1 MKLSKKLISTTLCT
15 VLLPL
20 VIVTTV
26 SLWYITGQF
35 RNLYI
40 DSAQGYLRTGAEKL
54 SGYFAQRVSEVST
67 YANTSLI
74 RTMDWQKI
82 GPFFHKEFKRYNGTY
97 EKLFL
102 GAPDANYYVTSGGNP
117 AYGGL
122 ASFDDANPKAKLK
135 SIAKRNYW
143 QYLVGNNSMAD
154 ARTYV
159 SGPIISYTTGVRQV
173 VVGATILSESGNR
186 ILGMVGGTIQWD
198 VIESLINEVQ
208 DGILKDFGKL
218 AKICLVE
225 QNGIYVYHWNPAKAI
240 HLKLNNKGRP
250 ILNEIGEKVAVRMKI
265 TEEPSKELALI
276 GKEMIQGKEGFA
288 FFTDPKLGP
297 EMAIIF
303 APVRSANYSIALV
316 VPKYQILS
324 SLKYLRW
331 FFVAIA
337 LVSILLVMVIYL
349 SVAKRITHPIEA
361 LSLAAKN
368 LAKGNWQTHI
378 TPNGSDEVRDLAL
391 AFDEMAS
398 SLKIREQALRKSEQE
413 YRLLINNLPSLVYR
427 GYKDFTVKLFDNK
440 IKSLIGYDADQFNS
454 KQMKW
459 SDVIFEED
467 VNLVRQMMVSALKK
481 NKAFVREYRIK
492 KATGEI
498 VWIQD
503 RGQIIC
509 NQNGEIEHIS
519 GVFFDIT
526 KRKKEQRALIQAQN
540 NMEETNR
547 NLKIAIEKANHLAL
561 KEEAASNA
569 KSEFLAN
576 MSHEI
581 RTPMNGVI
589 GMANLLLDTPLSA
602 EQAEFAE
609 TIKNSADSLL
619 RIINDILDFSKIE
632 AGKLELEII
641 DFDLRGTLDEVGDLM
656 ALKAHE
662 KGLEFVSNIHRHVP
676 LLLFGDSG
684 RLRQILIN
692 LIGNAIKFT
701 EKGEIAIHVFLEE
714 NDITY
719 ATIRFEIIDTG
730 IGIPHDRMEKLFKP
744 FSQLDSSSTREFSG
758 TGLGLTISKQLS
770 EMMGGR
776 IGVESQEGK
785 GSKFWFTAVFEK
797 QPESSRKREILP
809 GDIRNKH
816 ILIVDDNA
824 TNRHVLREQLKS
836 WGCHFNEAS
845 GGEEALRKM
854 RKGIDDNRPFD
865 IAILD
870 MQMPGMD
877 GETLGQKIKQ
887 DSNLKDT
894 ILVLMTSIGK
904 RGDARRLE
912 KIGFVGYLTKPL
924 KQSRLYDC
932 LETISGLRNK
942 TTLEQPMPIFTR
954 HTICEKQQR
963 TARILLA
970 EDNITNQ
977 KVALNTLNKF
987 GYSAD
992 VVENGKEAV
1001 EALKKIPYDI
1011 VLMDCQMPGMDGYE
1025 ATDEIRKWEKKLKT
1039 KSTDGS
1045 DSNLEADGESK
1056 RIPIIAMTAHAL
1068 KGDREKC
1075 LNAGMDDYIAKPI
1088 HPKKLCNV
1096 IEKWLNEPQRVHEAE
1111 IVHEPLPEDDIFDKN
1126 SFLERLLGDEELAK
1140 EIIEGFIEDSL
1151 YQIDIIKEA
1160 FDNRDTDVIHRK
1172 AHSLKGAAANVSATA
1187 LKELLYQIEITGKT
1201 KDLAKVASLIPK
1213 LDEQFEV
1220 LKKKLE
1226 PEIAGKRLGAF
1237 NENINC

>member
-40 DSAQGYLRTGAEKL
+40 DSAQGYLRAGAEKL

-74 RTMDWQKI
+74 RTMEWQKI
-82 GPFFHKEFKRYNGTY
+82 GPFFHKEFKRYNGAY

-102 GAPDANYYVTSGGNP
+102 GAPNSNYYVTSGGNP

-143 QYLVGNNSMAD
+143 QYLVGNNPMAD

-159 SGPIISYTTGVRQV
+159 SDPIISYTTGVRQV

-198 VIESLINEVQ
+198 VIDSLINEVK
-208 DGILKDFGKL
+208 DGILRDFGKL

-225 QNGIYVYHWNPAKAI
+225 QNGIYVYHWDPAKAI

-250 ILNEIGEKVAVRMKI
+250 ILNEIGEKVAVRVKI
-265 TEEPSKELALI
+265 TEEPSKALALI
-276 GKEMIQGKEGFA
+276 GKDMIQGKEGFA
-288 FFTDPKLGP
+288 FFTDPKIGQ

-303 APVRSANYSIALV
+303 APVRSANYSLAMV
-316 VPKYQILS
+316 VPKYQMLS

-349 SVAKRITHPIEA
+349 SVARRITHPIEA

-378 TPNGSDEVRDLAL
+378 SPNGTDEVRDLTL

-413 YRLLINNLPSLVYR
+413 YRLLINNLPSIVYR
-427 GYKDFTVKLFDNK
+427 GYKDFTVKFFDNK
-440 IKSLIGYDADQFNS
+440 INSLIGYNVDQFNS

-459 SDVIFEED
+459 SDVLVEED
-467 VNLVRQMMVSALKK
+467 IKLVRQMLLSALKTDK
-481 NKAFVREYRIK
+481 SFVREYRVK
-492 KATGEI
+492 KKTGEI

-526 KRKKEQRALIQAQN
+526 NRKKEQWALIQAQK
-540 NMEETNR
+540 NMAETNR

-785 GSKFWFTAVFEK
+785 GSKFWFMVVFEK
-797 QPESSRKREILP
+797 QPEPSRKREILP
-809 GDIRNKH
+809 GDIRDKY

-836 WGCHFNEAS
+836 WDCRFDEAS
-845 GGEEALRKM
+845 SGDEALKKM
-854 RKGIDDNRPFD
+854 RHAIDNCPFD
-865 IAILD
+865 LAILD
-870 MQMPGMD
+870 MQMPEMD
-877 GETLGQKIKQ
+877 GETLGRKIKQ
-887 DSNLKDT
+887 DSDLKNM
-894 ILVLMTSIGK
+894 ILILMTSIGK
-904 RGDARRLE
+904 RGDAQRLE
-912 KIGFVGYLTKPL
+912 KIGFVGYLTKPV
-924 KQSRLYDC
+924 KQSQLYDC
-932 LETISGLRNK
+932 LVTVSGLRNE
-942 TTLEQPMPIFTR
+942 TAPEQPMSIFTR
-954 HTICEKQQR
+954 HTAVEKQMR

-970 EDNITNQ
+970 EDNLTNQ
-977 KVALNTLNKF
+977 KVALSTLKKF
-987 GYSAD
+987 GYNTD
-992 VVENGKEAV
+992 VVKNGKEAF
-1001 EALKKIPYDI
+1001 EALKKTPYDI
-1011 VLMDCQMPGMDGYE
+1011 VLMDCQMPEMDGYE
-1025 ATDEIRKWEKKLKT
+1025 ATDEIRKWEKKPNT
-1039 KSTDGS
+1039 ESADGS
-1045 DSNLEADGESK
+1045 YSNLEADGESK

-1088 HPKKLCNV
+1088 HPKKLCDV
-1096 IEKWLNEPQRVHEAE
+1096 IEKWLNEPQREHEAE
-1111 IVHEPLPEDDIFDKN
+1111 IVHESLPKDDIFDKN

-1151 YQIDIIKEA
+1151 CQIGIIKEA
-1160 FDNRDTDVIHRK
+1160 FDNRNTDVIHRQ

-1187 LKELLYQIEITGKT
+1187 LKELLYQIEIAGET
-1201 KDLAKVASLIPK
+1201 KDLTKTASLIPK

-1226 PEIAGKRLGAF
+1226 PEIAGKRLGTF

>member
-1 MKLSKKLISTTLCT
+1 
-15 VLLPL
+15 
-20 VIVTTV
+20 
-26 SLWYITGQF
+26 
-35 RNLYI
+35 R
-40 DSAQGYLRTGAEKL
+40 
-54 SGYFAQRVSEVST
+54 
-67 YANTSLI
+67 
-74 RTMDWQKI
+74 
-82 GPFFHKEFKRYNGTY
+82 
-97 EKLFL
+97 
-102 GAPDANYYVTSGGNP
+102 
-117 AYGGL
+117 
-122 ASFDDANPKAKLK
+122 LK

-143 QYLVGNNSMAD
+143 QYLVGNNPMAD

-159 SGPIISYTTGVRQV
+159 SDPIISYTTGVRQV
-173 VVGATILSESGNR
+173 VIGATILSESGNS

-208 DGILKDFGKL
+208 DGILRDFGKL
-218 AKICLVE
+218 AKLCLVE
-225 QNGIYVYHWNPAKAI
+225 QNGIYVYHWDPVKTI

-250 ILNEIGEKVAVRMKI
+250 VLNEIGEKVAVRMKI
-265 TEEPSKELALI
+265 TEEPSKALALI

-288 FFTDPKLGP
+288 FFTDPKLGQ

-378 TPNGSDEVRDLAL
+378 TPNGSDEVCDLAL

-454 KQMKW
+454 KKMKW

-481 NKAFVREYRIK
+481 DKAFVREYRIK

-526 KRKKEQRALIQAQN
+526 NRKKEQWALIQAQK

-662 KGLEFVSNIHRHVP
+662 KGLEFVSNIHRQVP

-719 ATIRFEIIDTG
+719 VTIRFEIIDTG

-797 QPESSRKREILP
+797 QPEPSRKREILP
-809 GDIRNKH
+809 GDIRDKY

-836 WGCHFNEAS
+836 WGCRFDEAS

-854 RKGIDDNRPFD
+854 RQESDDHRPFD

-887 DSNLKDT
+887 NSDLKNT

-904 RGDARRLE
+904 RGDAKRLE
-912 KIGFVGYLTKPL
+912 QIGFVGYLTKPV
-924 KQSRLYDC
+924 KQSQLY
-932 LETISGLRNK
+932 
-942 TTLEQPMPIFTR
+942 
-954 HTICEKQQR
+954 
-963 TARILLA
+963 
-970 EDNITNQ
+970 
-977 KVALNTLNKF
+977 
-987 GYSAD
+987 
-992 VVENGKEAV
+992 
-1001 EALKKIPYDI
+1001 
-1011 VLMDCQMPGMDGYE
+1011 
-1025 ATDEIRKWEKKLKT
+1025 
-1039 KSTDGS
+1039 
-1045 DSNLEADGESK
+1045 
-1056 RIPIIAMTAHAL
+1056 
-1068 KGDREKC
+1068 
-1075 LNAGMDDYIAKPI
+1075 
-1088 HPKKLCNV
+1088 
-1096 IEKWLNEPQRVHEAE
+1096 
-1111 IVHEPLPEDDIFDKN
+1111 
-1126 SFLERLLGDEELAK
+1126 
-1140 EIIEGFIEDSL
+1140 
-1151 YQIDIIKEA
+1151 
-1160 FDNRDTDVIHRK
+1160 
-1172 AHSLKGAAANVSATA
+1172 
-1187 LKELLYQIEITGKT
+1187 
-1201 KDLAKVASLIPK
+1201 
-1213 LDEQFEV
+1213 
-1220 LKKKLE
+1220 
-1226 PEIAGKRLGAF
+1226 
-1237 NENINC
+1237 